1 MTSHISK
8 VSSPKATLARLGL
21 SPRKGL
27 GQHFLVNK
35 GVLVRIL
42 AAAEI
47 KAGDTVVEVGPG
59 LGMLTGELVS
69 NAGLVVAVEADN
81 ELAAALGQDM
91 ASKRNL
97 RVVWADAREIEI
109 EDLVGHAEY
118 KLVANLPY
126 FAATH
131 ILRRFLESSHPPSR
145 VVVMIQREVARRI
158 VAKPG
163 EMSILSVGIQMYGQ
177 PRIVSYVRAS
187 AFYPPP
193 KVTSAIVCIDVYAEP
208 RLKLSDSEDF
218 FRIVRAGFSTPRKKL
233 RNALSI
239 GLHTSSADAERWL
252 INARIDPMRRAETLS
267 LQEWGALYQNYLET
281 K

>member
-1 MTSHISK
+1 M
-8 VSSPKATLARLGL
+8 
-21 SPRKGL
+21 
-27 GQHFLVNK
+27 
-35 GVLVRIL
+35 
-42 AAAEI
+42 
-47 KAGDTVVEVGPG
+47 
-59 LGMLTGELVS
+59 
-69 NAGLVVAVEADN
+69 
-81 ELAAALGQDM
+81 
-91 ASKRNL
+91 
-97 RVVWADAREIEI
+97 
-109 EDLVGHAEY
+109 
-118 KLVANLPY
+118 VANLPY

-131 ILRRFLESSHPPSR
+131 ILRRFLESPHPPSR

-208 RLKLSDSEDF
+208 RLKLSDSKDF

-252 INARIDPMRRAETLS
+252 INAKIDPMRRAETLS